1 MKKILFAVV
10 FLYACFSFSVAQ
22 VNTYTFA
29 QGTGSPTYLSSGY
42 TEIGIGT
49 GLDEDYHNNVPIGFY
64 FNFNGIEYSSLTIH
78 DNGYIVMGSYTG
90 TTSSPISSV
99 NNSISAL
106 GADLQGLSN
115 ATLRHQTLGSAPN
128 RRFVAEWRHFETY
141 GTYGGGDF
149 SFQIILYEGTNVIQF
164 VYQTHTAFA
173 DDFQVGLR
181 GNNSADYSN
190 RKKDANANW
199 TSSSAGT
206 ATSSVMLTGST
217 SALNPGGIYTWT
229 PKNMIY
235 VSSTTTQTVTTDV
248 GLGASNQEIIGVQ
261 IVTQNTNNPLTVSSF
276 TINTNGS
283 TAPAADISRMKLWST
298 GTSSTFATTNQIG
311 NSISNP
317 SGSIVINSGSNL
329 PFTLV
334 PGTNYFW
341 ITYDIEASATI
352 NNYVD
357 AECDS
362 ISVGGTPRTPTVQA
376 PSGSRQIKDLCT
388 SGIGTGLVN
397 IDSLPYNSGSQTTC
411 GMVNNLK
418 SSNTATCGDSYYLS
432 DEDVVYVFT
441 PAVSGCITINL
452 TSSKTYSGLMLYH
465 GCPINGV
472 GGTCVSYQQSST
484 ADKTMTAGVI
494 AGETYYLVIDS
505 WTLNTP
511 HCLNYTVSIST
522 PSGGPANSNP
532 CNAVELPVGNYCSF
546 NSYTNECSGG
556 SLVPN
561 PGCAGYSGGDV
572 WFKVFVPASG
582 NIVIDTDDDVVTDGG
597 MAIYSGADCNS
608 LTLLACNDDGS
619 ENGYMPMISL
629 SNQTPGAPLWI
640 RFWEADNNNNGTFGI
655 CAYQMPDV
663 PVCVSNPA
671 AGDHC
676 TDATPICNLNG
687 YCGNTSATYDSDEP
701 GNLYDLWV
709 SATIENNSWLK
720 FVAEN
725 DTVVLNVWVSNCVYG
740 DGIQMRIVGTSDC
753 NAFAAYSNFW
763 NPEVETDGII
773 MATGLTIGETYYL
786 VIDGYAGDVCDYVI
800 GAGVWSGVLAP
811 NAGADTVIT
820 AGACATLSATGG
832 TGFQWSSNPVDPT
845 LSVAEQTQQTINV
858 CPTVQTTYTVTVTGG
873 NPLCPS
879 NGTDEAVVYINS
891 GLPVDYLFYNALC
904 SGDEVTID
912 WSTASETNCDYFL
925 IEKSVDGELFYGI
938 KTMAG
943 HGNSNDIVHYSVKDA
958 DIHSSE
964 NYYRIKQV
972 DFDGQYNYSPVMT
985 AICKDNSNQ
994 SDLFVNYSN
1003 ESMIV
1008 HFDAV
1013 DGEQYVICVYDV
1025 QGRKIHEEMYVA
1037 GDDETADIE
1046 LLLVKPLSGVYLVS
1060 VESLSFSGYQKCII
1074 Q

>member
-10 FLYACFSFSVAQ
+10 FLYTCFSFSVAQ

-29 QGTGSPTYLSSGY
+29 QDTGSPTYLSSGY

-99 NNSISAL
+99 NNSMSAL

-128 RRFVAEWRHFETY
+128 RRFLAEWRHFETY
-141 GTYGGGDF
+141 GSSGGGDF
-149 SFQIILYEGTNVIQF
+149 SFQIILYEGTNVIQI
-164 VYQTHTAFA
+164 VYDTHSSFA

-181 GNNSADYSN
+181 GASSTDYNNRTKATADQWLSSVAGTTNSAVMN
-190 RKKDANANW
+190 
-199 TSSSAGT
+199 AGT
-206 ATSSVMLTGST
+206 NNNTKPNGM
-217 SALNPGGIYTWT
+217 YTWT
-229 PKNMIY
+229 PQNMVY
-235 VSSTTTQTVTTDV
+235 VSSTTTQTVTADV
-248 GLGASNQEIIGVQ
+248 GLGAVSQEIIGIQ

-283 TAPAADISRMKLWST
+283 TFPAADISRMKLWST
-298 GTSSTFATTNQIG
+298 GTSSTFANTLQIG
-311 NSISNP
+311 GSISNP

-352 NNYVD
+352 NDYVD
-357 AECDS
+357 AECNS

-376 PSGSRQIKDLCT
+376 PLGRRQIKDLCT

-397 IDSLPYNSGSQTTC
+397 IASLPYSSGSQTTC
-411 GMVNNLK
+411 GMVNNLT
-418 SSNTATCGDSYYLS
+418 SSNTTTCGSTSYLS

-452 TSSKTYSGLMLYH
+452 TASQTYSGLMLYH

-472 GGTCVSYQQSST
+472 GGTCVSNQQSST
-484 ADKTMTAGVI
+484 AEKTMTAGVI

-511 HCLNYTVSIST
+511 HCLDYTVSIST

-532 CNAVELPVGNYCSF
+532 CNAVELPVGNSCSF

-572 WFKVFVPASG
+572 WFKIFVPASG

-676 TDATPICNLNG
+676 ADATPICNLNG

-701 GNLYDLWV
+701 GNLGDLWV

-725 DTVVLNVWVSNCVYG
+725 DTVVLNVWVSNCYYG

-858 CPTVQTTYTVTVTGG
+858 CPTVQTTYTVSVTGG

-879 NGTDEAVVYINS
+879 TGTDEAVVYINS

-943 HGNSNDIVHYSVKDA
+943 HGNSNNIVHYSVKDA

-972 DFDGQYNYSPVMT
+972 DFDGQYYYSPVMT

-994 SDLFVNYSN
+994 SDLFVDYSN

-1025 QGRKIHEEMYVA
+1025 QGRKIHEEMYAA